1 MAGMAHAVVVQVK
14 IEPNSDIGHR
24 HAVLN
29 DFVIP
34 QAKAL
39 TGFVKGTWLNDGAGT
54 GTCVAVFDTE
64 DNARAAVGP
73 LTPAN
78 GPAVVSAGVHAV
90 EIEV

>member
-1 MAGMAHAVVVQVK
+1 MAHAVVVQVR
-14 IEPNSDIGHR
+14 IEPGSDIGHR
-24 HAVLN
+24 HSVLN

-34 QAKAL
+34 PVKAL
-39 TGFVKGTWLNDGAGT
+39 PGFLKGTWLNDGAGV

-78 GPAVVSAGVHAV
+78 GPAVASAGVHAV
-90 EIEV
+90 EIEA

>member
-1 MAGMAHAVVVQVK
+1 MPHAVVVQVR
-14 IEPNSDIGHR
+14 IEPGSDIGHR
-24 HAVLN
+24 HAILN

-34 QAKAL
+34 QVKAL
-39 TGFVKGTWLNDGAGT
+39 PGFQKGTWLNDGTGT

-64 DNARAAVGP
+64 DNARAAVRP

-90 EIEV
+90 EIEA

>member
-1 MAGMAHAVVVQVK
+1 MAHAVVVRAR
-14 IEPNSDIGHR
+14 IEPGSDMEHR

-34 QAKAL
+34 QVKAL
-39 TGFVKGTWLNDGAGT
+39 PGFVRGTWLNDGT

-64 DNARAAVGP
+64 DNARAAVAP

-78 GPAVVSAGVHAV
+78 GPAVLSAGVHAV

>member
-1 MAGMAHAVVVQVK
+1 MAHAVVVQVK
-14 IEPNSDIGHR
+14 IEPGSDIGHR

-34 QAKAL
+34 QVKAL
-39 TGFVKGTWLNDGAGT
+39 PGFVKGSWLNDGAGT

>member
-1 MAGMAHAVVVQVK
+1 MAHAVVVQVR
-14 IEPNSDIGHR
+14 IEPGSDMGHR

-34 QAKAL
+34 QVKTL
-39 TGFVKGTWLNDGAGT
+39 PGFVRGTWLNDGSGT
-54 GTCVAVFDTE
+54 GTCVAVFDTD
-64 DNARAAVGP
+64 DNARAAVAP

-78 GPAVVSAGVHAV
+78 GPAVLSAGVHAV